1 MDLSVMGTALLII
14 DMLNEYVSP
23 NGKIYCEEANKIIPN
38 IIDLRSALKELGGKV
53 IYVNTSHL
61 GDGDP
66 EIQKWG
72 QHAMRGTW
80 GAEVT
85 EELKPEP
92 DDYIVYKRTYDGF
105 YNTELEITLRSLCIK
120 NVVAVGIHTHVCVLL
135 TSLGA
140 FYRGF
145 RVIALEDC
153 MTTGYQ
159 PNHDSR
165 LRFYS
170 SHIGEL
176 YKLRDFLEM
185 INNGT
190 NSTN

>member
-1 MDLSVMGTALLII
+1 MGLTVVGTALLII
-14 DMLNEYVSP
+14 DMLNEYLSP
-23 NGKIYCEEANKIIPN
+23 DGKIYCEKALEIVPN
-38 IIDLRSALKELGGKV
+38 IINLRSTLKKLGGKV
-53 IYVNTSHL
+53 IYVNTSHV
-61 GDGDP
+61 GEGDP

-72 QHAMRGTW
+72 SHAMRGTW
-80 GAEVT
+80 GAEVI
-85 EELKPEP
+85 EELRPEP

-105 YNTELEITLRSLCIK
+105 YNTELEITLKSLFIK
-120 NVVAVGIHTHVCVLL
+120 NVVVVGIHTHVCVLL

-176 YKLRDFLEM
+176 YKLSDLLEM
-185 INNGT
+185 TDND
-190 NSTN
+190 